1 MANPASRPAET
12 AAESDRIGF
21 FGKVPSHGDFISD
34 GLERELIG
42 TFDDWMRSGL
52 HACADLFSGRW
63 SEIFASSPPIRFIIE
78 RGIWGNCAYAGVLV
92 PSADR
97 VGRKYPL
104 AIIAQLNSFRKHP
117 RTLYLDDT
125 WFMAAEA
132 LAETSMTGD
141 FDMSRFNA
149 SVKKLRLPKP
159 REEDDDAAD
168 MVRGRVP
175 TSLWWHIDPVSRRA
189 RGLKFD
195 GKPKASDFLRL
206 FSDMAGNGAGKGASK
221 DDDDGSTPAQAPE
234 SAKQKTPP
242 IAAPSPVLSSEQSPS
257 VIYSYATH
265 PGTRL
270 SLNADSLFVSQTP
283 ALFAIADGQ
292 GDTHSAVEAAR
303 LVTNILAET
312 PDAENPEVMAQ
323 QIRGKLGTVN
333 SLLLSRQAM
342 GADGRPMASVVIASI
357 VGRRLSVLWSGDARA
372 YLLKN
377 GTMHPLSRDHVV
389 VGMKRQLSQCVG
401 LSQQFRPDIAGEDWG
416 SQDRLLLC
424 SYPLVQILKERA
436 IAEIIGNTPIKDCA
450 SALIQEALIED
461 TRENVSAIVI
471 GNRLEQG

>member
-1 MANPASRPAET
+1 MANQASRPAET

-63 SEIFASSPPIRFIIE
+63 SEIFTSSPPIRFIIE
-78 RGIWGNCAYAGVLV
+78 SGIWGNCAYAGVLV

-141 FDMSRFNA
+141 FDMSRFNT

-159 REEDDDAAD
+159 REEDDAPE
-168 MVRGRVP
+168 MVRGRAP
-175 TSLWWHIDPVSRRA
+175 TSIWWRIDPVSRRA

-206 FSDMAGNGAGKGASK
+206 FSDMAGKGEE
-221 DDDDGSTPAQAPE
+221 DGSTPVQAQE
-234 SAKQKTPP
+234 SAKHKTPP
-242 IAAPSPVLSSEQSPS
+242 APAPPTEQPSS

-303 LVTNILAET
+303 LATNILAET
-312 PDAENPEVMAQ
+312 PDAENHEVMAQ

-333 SLLLSRQAM
+333 SLLLSRQTM
-342 GADGRPMASVVIASI
+342 GADGRPMASVIIASI
-357 VGRRLSVLWSGDARA
+357 IGRRLSVLWSGDARA

-377 GTMHPLSRDHVV
+377 GTMHQLSRDHVV
-389 VGMKRQLSQCVG
+389 IGMKRQLSQCVG
-401 LSQQFRPDIAGEDWG
+401 LSQQFRPDIVGEDWG

-436 IAEIIGNTPIKDCA
+436 
-450 SALIQEALIED
+450 LIED
-461 TRENVSAIVI
+461 ARENVSAIVI

>member
-1 MANPASRPAET
+1 MADQASRLTQT

-21 FGKVPSHGDFISD
+21 FGKLPSHGDFISD

-42 TFDDWMRSGL
+42 TFDDWMRSGM
-52 HACADLFSGRW
+52 HACADMFAGRW
-63 SEIFASSPPIRFIIE
+63 PEIFSSSPPIRFIVE
-78 RGIWGNCAYAGVLV
+78 SGIWGNSAYAGVLV

-104 AIIAQLNSFRKHP
+104 AIIAQLNGFRRHP

-125 WFMAAEA
+125 WFMAVEA

-149 SVKKLRLPKP
+149 SIKKLRLPKP
-159 REEDDDAAD
+159 REEDDAPE
-168 MVRGRVP
+168 MVRSRTP

-206 FSDMAGNGAGKGASK
+206 FSDMTGKG
-221 DDDDGSTPAQAPE
+221 DEDGSASAP
-234 SAKQKTPP
+234 
-242 IAAPSPVLSSEQSPS
+242 APSRAQEKTKQQMPPVAPAPAPPAEQPSS

-270 SLNADSLFVSQTP
+270 SLNADALFVSQTP
-283 ALFAIADGQ
+283 SLFAIADGQ
-292 GDTHSAVEAAR
+292 GDTHSAAEAAR
-303 LVTNILAET
+303 LATNILAET
-312 PDAENPEVMAQ
+312 PDAENPEMMAQ

-333 SLLLSRQAM
+333 SLLLSRQAT
-342 GADGRPMASVVIASI
+342 GADGRPTASVVIASI
-357 VGRRLSVLWSGDARA
+357 IARRLSVLWSGDARA

-377 GTMHPLSRDHVV
+377 GTMHQLSRDHVV
-389 VGMKRQLSQCVG
+389 VGMKKQLSQCVG
-401 LSQQFRPDIAGEDWG
+401 LSQQFRPDIVFDEWG
-416 SQDRLLLC
+416 LQDRLLLC
-424 SYPLVQILKERA
+424 SYPLVQILRERA
-436 IAEIIGNTPIKDCA
+436 IAEIVFNTPVKDCA
-450 SALIQEALIED
+450 NVLVQEALIENA
-461 TRENVSAIVI
+461 RENVSTIVI
-471 GNRLEQG
+471 GNRREQG

>member
-1 MANPASRPAET
+1 MANQASRPAET

-42 TFDDWMRSGL
+42 TFDNWMRSGL
-52 HACADLFSGRW
+52 HACADTFAGRW

-78 RGIWGNCAYAGVLV
+78 SGIWGNSAYAGVLV

-104 AIIAQLNSFRKHP
+104 AIVAQLNNFRKHP

-149 SVKKLRLPKP
+149 SVKKLRPPKP
-159 REEDDDAAD
+159 REEDDAPE
-168 MVRGRVP
+168 MVRNRVP
-175 TSLWWHIDPVSRRA
+175 TSLWWRIDPVNRRA

-206 FSDMAGNGAGKGASK
+206 FSDMAGKG
-221 DDDDGSTPAQAPE
+221 DEEGSAPAQAPE
-234 SAKQKTPP
+234 SARQKTPP
-242 IAAPSPVLSSEQSPS
+242 TISPAPSTEQPTP

-357 VGRRLSVLWSGDARA
+357 IGRRLSVLWSGDARA

-377 GTMHPLSRDHVV
+377 GTMHQLSRDHVV
-389 VGMKRQLSQCVG
+389 VGMKKQLSQCVG
-401 LSQQFRPDIAGEDWG
+401 LSQQFRPDIVGEEWI

-436 IAEIIGNTPIKDCA
+436 IAEIVGNTPIKDCA
-450 SALIQEALIED
+450 SALIQEALID
-461 TRENVSAIVI
+461 DARENVSAIVI